1 MIERLGSPE
10 DDETCAEGC
19 AKQHGDPCKE
29 REFRLFV
36 RRTELHCCK
45 TAAASHP
52 DREKDGT
59 RSGKQDEPAEMR
71 NDETLD
77 GTEGRPGSGGIDDGI
92 GDNASVQDGHWPKNL
107 VVVVAKNAE
116 LLWIVGAFHKNCS
129 SIFGGMRGTSLN
141 GVGWVMC
148 GIA

>member
-1 MIERLGSPE
+1 MKL
-10 DDETCAEGC
+10 
-19 AKQHGDPCKE
+19 
-29 REFRLFV
+29 LY
-36 RRTELHCCK
+36 
-45 TAAASHP
+45 
-52 DREKDGT
+52 
-59 RSGKQDEPAEMR
+59 
-71 NDETLD
+71 DETLD
-77 GTEGRPGSGGIDDGI
+77 GTEGRPDSGGIDDGI

>member
-1 MIERLGSPE
+1 
-10 DDETCAEGC
+10 
-19 AKQHGDPCKE
+19 
-29 REFRLFV
+29 
-36 RRTELHCCK
+36 
-45 TAAASHP
+45 
-52 DREKDGT
+52 
-59 RSGKQDEPAEMR
+59 MR

-92 GDNASVQDGHWPKNL
+92 GDNASKNL